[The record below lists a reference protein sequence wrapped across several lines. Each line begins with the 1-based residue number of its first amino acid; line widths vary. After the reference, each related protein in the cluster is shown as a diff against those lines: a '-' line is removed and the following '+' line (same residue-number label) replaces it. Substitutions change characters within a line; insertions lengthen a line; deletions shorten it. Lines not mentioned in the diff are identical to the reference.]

1 MPGRYRCFAEFPAT
15 RRTTFDRSSRRSLRS
30 ERDCSRDA
38 EGLCASVAGLSFM
51 RVKRFQIVAVSGF
64 SSNVG
69 KTTLVCELL
78 RQLPGWEAIK
88 LTRGHYRSCGR
99 DPAGCCVS
107 DLLREEPVV
116 RSGREA
122 NYQIGKDT
130 GRFWDAG
137 AANVHWVIAKDDQ
150 VEQGISEAL
159 ARVEAE
165 GVIVEGNSFLE
176 YVEADLA
183 IMCARSDGGTIKSSA
198 RRALAR
204 SDLLYLSTLEPNT
217 TNARK
222 QFADFCAGLNLRLDL
237 ASLPIITS
245 DDFRS
250 LLSRILQPEHIA
262 RPTVAAH
269 RLRVG
274 GDLAR
279 RAYAAKYRPESW

>member
-1 MPGRYRCFAEFPAT
+1 
-15 RRTTFDRSSRRSLRS
+15 
-30 ERDCSRDA
+30 
-38 EGLCASVAGLSFM
+38 M
-51 RVKRFQIVAVSGF
+51 RVERPKIVAVSGF

-69 KTTLVCELL
+69 KTTLVCDLL
-78 RQLPGWEAIK
+78 RHLPGWEAIK

-116 RSGREA
+116 RSGRES

-150 VEQGISEAL
+150 VGQGITEAL

-183 IMCARSDGGTIKSSA
+183 IMCARSEGGTIKPSA
-198 RRALAR
+198 RRALAH
-204 SDLLYLSTLEPNT
+204 SDLLYISVLEGT
-217 TNARK
+217 AAEAKEEFK
-222 QFADFCAGLNLRLDL
+222 QFRAGLSFPLDL
-237 ASLPIITS
+237 VERPIITH
-245 DDFRS
+245 DDLRAVLSEVLRPNRGEGPYGIIQHARS
-250 LLSRILQPEHIA
+250 RTAEL
-262 RPTVAAH
+262 T
-269 RLRVG
+269 
-274 GDLAR
+274 
-279 RAYAAKYRPESW
+279 AKT